1 MCHFLFFCA
10 LHKIQNLLHKRG
22 SKCATFA
29 QNHNIW
35 THCAQELWMTEDEDE
50 GDADHVHFVWAA
62 AGGNLSTPVL
72 HAMIKQGTMRGLE
85 IKCTPDM
92 GAMR

>member
-1 MCHFLFFCA
+1 
-10 LHKIQNLLHKRG
+10 
-22 SKCATFA
+22 
-29 QNHNIW
+29 
-35 THCAQELWMTEDEDE
+35 MTEDEDV